1 VKSSPGTRLE
11 VTRVMCATVMH
22 IALQAN
28 VSDMQFKPGYVC
40 CFIVTTDFEKEMS
53 CALIILKVVNINIPK
68 TDVSG
73 FTLTKFIPA
82 DSTMWDNPEFPISV
96 LLPGQQSKTIKVM
109 RVPKTIV
116 CKGLFTSMYVH
127 LAVVFVCPHK
137 LCCTCR
143 SSPNRYAN
151 KLHIYCMLLY
161 KKYNRLNCINGD
173 VGIS

>member
-1 VKSSPGTRLE
+1 
-11 VTRVMCATVMH
+11 MCATVMH
-22 IALQAN
+22 IAN

-96 LLPGQQSKTIKVM
+96 LLPGQQSKTSIDVM

-116 CKGLFTSMYVH
+116 CKGIHACASCSS
-127 LAVVFVCPHK
+127 VCVPHK

-143 SSPNRYAN
+143 SSPNGYAN

-173 VGIS
+173 IGIS